1 MNFEE
6 QIQKATNLIKH
17 AKKVVVLTGAGISTP
32 SGIPDFRSAGS
43 GLWKKFNPM
52 EVASIGA
59 FHQNPNRFYE
69 WVRPLVQKI
78 LDAKPNSAHI
88 ALAELES
95 KGYIDAVITQNID
108 NLHQVAGSKNVLE
121 VHGHI
126 REINCLKC
134 YAVYDATPI
143 IKQFAIDGSIPKC
156 SKCGSGSLKPNV
168 VLFGE
173 MLPAQVMIEAEKAVD
188 EADLM
193 LVAGS
198 SLEVSPIS
206 EMPHRV
212 VLHGKKIIVVNLQD
226 TYIGSKADVVI
237 QRNVVDVLPKIA
249 EFMRR

>member
-126 REINCLKC
+126 REINC
-134 YAVYDATPI
+134 
-143 IKQFAIDGSIPKC
+143 AIDGSIPKC

-188 EADLM
+188 EADLI